1 MCLKQK
7 PSDYLLIF
15 ILNQAAGDIVADPFV
30 ALNATISIDKDMPN
44 CKIVATSRIYDTE
57 AENIFGEGFLSLQVQ
72 VSQRVDITSKQSF
85 GLEQVTSLVEAGF
98 DVTTGGHTLFRTLLL
113 DHPLFHT
120 IIVVK
125 VRRSLADPQVPST
138 LMPSLSSNP
147 TPVPTFS
154 SVPSDLPSLVPSK
167 MPSITP
173 SSHPSNSPSLHPT
186 SMPSRKPSSQPSI
199 SPSTRPSSGPTS
211 QPSAA
216 VDTDISVNDSN
227 HALPDG
233 GGEYRLNEDPFAI
246 AAIVGGLTAIFVSS
260 ICFLWFRYHRKVGVV
275 RHRPDALTTRD
286 GQSKHDG
293 SSIVPPEIVE
303 LDQQSLA
310 DTTLGDLTAI
320 RNRTRRKSKR
330 HSVQP
335 ILPIDSIDENSLYTS
350 PLSLKMDNASS
361 RHSRTSNL
369 SSPGN
374 GPLDY
379 EVAALFPL
387 STASRKEYSDNFD
400 TDTPGD
406 NAHQLATRPRLKQL
420 RGIGSI
426 DLDSHGTKSDTTKND
441 TVRAKKV
448 SQALGQQSQ
457 HSSMW
462 GYDTDWSYNSEGS
475 KSSRRSCSSRRSRS
489 SWSSYRGTLIPASQS
504 SRSTKVGIRD
514 QERGRDVS
522 QSSYNSTIRQGREN
536 NSSHNKS
543 LDGTESSLV
552 VSHISDKDFMADM
565 QSVESR
571 GSASSATSSRSY
583 SSRSARQGG
592 ALADFLESMI
602 KAKGPYRSTSIPPL
616 TPEGEEFDPDLEDS
630 PGTSK
635 ESGSDSSPSSSEDT
649 SSSPLSTGEG
659 NEIHSGVETSA
670 ESSDRMESDS
680 SSDRSDDT
688 KSRYE
693 TEQTVSKVKV
703 ASNASSPAG
712 RKAGEGRNIESP
724 ESSAGSSPSQP
735 LTLLKVQ
742 NFEDSMDGPGRERG
756 ENDLRVAFSKDDDSA
771 SSDSTGKS
779 PRTWLLDT
787 VEQTLGPRSLS
798 ADMESLGGRSSRS
811 NRVSPRRSSTGK
823 ERSIGPRVL
832 EQEKKRLEMQLSSLD
847 NDQLTISSVGAASVT
862 GSFCTMGSRSRA
874 AKISRKKRIVVLVPP
889 GKLGVVLANRRGN
902 KGTMIAEIRRTS
914 VLHRMISQGDRLVAV
929 DGEDVTG
936 MTISQITALMASKA
950 NLERRLTIL
959 TSVLHQQ
966 P

>member
-1 MCLKQK
+1 L
-7 PSDYLLIF
+7 F
-15 ILNQAAGDIVADPFV
+15 ISILYQAAGDIVADSFV

-44 CKIVATSRIYDTE
+44 CKIVATSRIYDIE
-57 AENIFGEGFLSLQVQ
+57 AEDIFGEGFLALQVQ
-72 VSQRVDITSKQSF
+72 ISQSVNITSKHSF

-98 DVTTGGHTLFRTLLL
+98 DVTTGGDTLFRTLLL
-113 DHPLFHT
+113 DHPIFHS
-120 IIVVK
+120 ILVVK

-138 LMPSLSSNP
+138 LMPSFSWNS
-147 TPVPTFS
+147 TPVPSFS
-154 SVPSDLPSLVPSK
+154 SAPSDLPSLVPSK
-167 MPSITP
+167 ILSITP

-186 SMPSRKPSSQPSI
+186 SMPSRMPLSQPSI
-199 SPSTRPSSGPTS
+199 SPSTRPSSAPTS

-227 HALPDG
+227 QALADG
-233 GGEYRLNEDPFAI
+233 GGEYRLEEDIFAI
-246 AAIVGGLTAIFVSS
+246 AAIVGGLTAILVSS

-275 RHRPDALTTRD
+275 RHRPDALTTKD
-286 GQSKHDG
+286 GQSRHDG

-310 DTTLGDLTAI
+310 DTTLGDQTAI

-330 HSVQP
+330 YAVQP
-335 ILPIDSIDENSLYTS
+335 ILTIDSIDENSLYTT
-350 PLSLKMDNASS
+350 PLSQKRDNASS
-361 RHSRTSNL
+361 HHSRSSNL
-369 SSPGN
+369 SSPGKD
-374 GPLDY
+374 PLDY

-387 STASRKEYSDNFD
+387 STASRQEYGDDFD

-406 NAHQLATRPRLKQL
+406 DADQLATRPRLKQL
-420 RGIGSI
+420 RRIGSI
-426 DLDSHGTKSDTTKND
+426 DLDGHGTTSDTPKND

-448 SQALGQQSQ
+448 SQALGQQGQ

-462 GYDTDWSYNSEGS
+462 GYDTAWSYNSEGS
-475 KSSRRSCSSRRSRS
+475 KSSRGSYSSRRSRS
-489 SWSSYRGTLIPASQS
+489 SWSSYRGASIPASQS
-504 SRSTKVGIRD
+504 SRSTRVGIRD

-522 QSSYNSTIRQGREN
+522 QSSYN

-543 LDGTESSLV
+543 LDGTDSSLV
-552 VSHISDKDFMADM
+552 VSHISDKDFVADM

-571 GSASSATSSRSY
+571 GSASSATSRRSY

-592 ALADFLESMI
+592 ALSDFLESMM
-602 KAKGPYRSTSIPPL
+602 KVKGPYRSTSIPPL

-630 PGTSK
+630 SGTSK
-635 ESGSDSSPSSSEDT
+635 ESGSHSSPTSSENT
-649 SSSPLSTGEG
+649 SSSPLFTCEG
-659 NEIHSGVETSA
+659 NEIHSSVETPA

-680 SSDRSDDT
+680 SSERSDDT

-693 TEQTVSKVKV
+693 IEQTVSKVKV
-703 ASNASSPAG
+703 TSNASSPAG
-712 RKAGEGRNIESP
+712 RKAGEGRNVESP

-735 LTLLKVQ
+735 LTLLKVEK
-742 NFEDSMDGPGRERG
+742 FEDSMDGPGWVRG
-756 ENDLRVAFSKDDDSA
+756 ENGLMVASLKDDDSA

-779 PRTWLLDT
+779 PRTWLFDT

-798 ADMESLGGRSSRS
+798 ADMESLGGRSPRS
-811 NRVSPRRSSTGK
+811 NRVSRRRSSIGK

-832 EQEKKRLEMQLSSLD
+832 EQKKKRLEMQLSSLD

-902 KGTMIAEIRRTS
+902 KGTTIAEIRKTS
-914 VLHRMISQGDRLVAV
+914 VLYRMISQGDRLVAV
-929 DGEDVTG
+929 DGEDVTD
-936 MTISQITALMASKA
+936 MNLSQITALMTSKA

-959 TSVLHQQ
+959 TSVQHQQ